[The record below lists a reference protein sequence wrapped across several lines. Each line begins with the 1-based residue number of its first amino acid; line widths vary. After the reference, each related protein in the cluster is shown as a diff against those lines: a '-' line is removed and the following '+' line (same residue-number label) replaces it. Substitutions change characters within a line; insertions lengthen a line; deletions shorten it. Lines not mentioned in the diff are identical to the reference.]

1 MIEIVRY
8 AFFNTYVFKTHHVEN
23 PNTLNS
29 AQIANQAK
37 WPTLPDVLKEAEIMM
52 NINNP
57 RIQQHGLFQ
66 QNYFTGFDKCLSSC

>member
-37 WPTLPDVLKEAEIMM
+37 WPTLPDVLKEAEIMI
-52 NINNP
+52 NIKQSENSAARLVP
-57 RIQQHGLFQ
+57 AKLLHRI
-66 QNYFTGFDKCLSSC
+66 